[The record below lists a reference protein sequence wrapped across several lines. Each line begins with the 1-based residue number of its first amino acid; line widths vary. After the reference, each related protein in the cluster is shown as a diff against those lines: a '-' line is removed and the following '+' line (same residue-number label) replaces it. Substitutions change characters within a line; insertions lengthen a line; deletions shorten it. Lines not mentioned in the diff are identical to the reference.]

1 MTNLA
6 TLRRARKS
14 FEQRAWAESYR
25 LLRAADCDAPL
36 DAEDLERLAIAA
48 HLVARDDECES
59 VTARAHQAF
68 LDRGD
73 REGAARAAFWLGFS
87 LMQRGAIAPA
97 SGWFARA
104 GRLLDEGQ
112 LDCAVRGYLLIPVA
126 ITCIVQGDPATAD
139 ATFSQAAEFARRFV
153 DRDLAAVACH
163 GRGRALIRLGRI
175 AEGVALFDEAMA
187 SVIAGEV
194 TSLVAGDVYCSVLE
208 AARRRSI
215 CGARMN
221 GRPRLRNG
229 ARPSPISCAIEANV
243 CSIAPKSCSCGA
255 SGMRPRATHRA
266 RVSS

>member
-1 MTNLA
+1 MALSNDNVVDTRLPDWSTVSKGDMTDLA
-6 TLRRARKS
+6 TLRRGRKS

-48 HLVARDDECES
+48 HLVARDDECET

-104 GRLLDEGQ
+104 GRLLDDGQ

-139 ATFSQAAEFARRFV
+139 ATFSQAAEIARRFV

-208 AARRRSI
+208 GCRETFDLRR
-215 CGARMN
+215 AY
-221 GRPRLRNG
+221 
-229 ARPSPISCAIEANV
+229 EWT
-243 CSIAPKSCSCGA
+243 A
-255 SGMRPRATHRA
+255 SLAQ
-266 RVSS
+266 